1 MYYIYILT
9 NSTNNVLYI
18 GVTNDIKRRWYEHCN
33 ELVDGFTKKYHV
45 HKLVYIEETNSI
57 EDAIARE
64 KQLTGWTRK
73 KKNNLIESINP
84 NWTDLSK
91 NMF

>member
-33 ELVDGFTKKYHV
+33 ELVDGFTKKYHI
-45 HKLVYIEETNSI
+45 HKLVYIEESNSI
-57 EDAIARE
+57 EDAITRE
-64 KQLTGWTRK
+64 KQLKGWTRK

>member
-33 ELVDGFTKKYHV
+33 ELVDGFTKKYHI
-45 HKLVYIEETNSI
+45 HKLVYVEESNFI

-64 KQLTGWTRK
+64 KQLKGWTRK